1 MSPKS
6 LQRRQHDWA
15 DVSLGGPSSR
25 DSGDGTQKRCQE
37 CLRMTIK
44 VNAIE
49 PRQSTPTLRE
59 CFRRSVQLR
68 VIEAGR
74 FVSNAHCSQIT

>member
-1 MSPKS
+1 
-6 LQRRQHDWA
+6 
-15 DVSLGGPSSR
+15 
-25 DSGDGTQKRCQE
+25 
-37 CLRMTIK
+37 MTIK